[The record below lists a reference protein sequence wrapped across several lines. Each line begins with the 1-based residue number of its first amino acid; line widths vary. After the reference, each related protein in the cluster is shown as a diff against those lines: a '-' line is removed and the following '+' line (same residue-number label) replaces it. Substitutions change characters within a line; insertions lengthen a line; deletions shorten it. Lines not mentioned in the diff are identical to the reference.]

1 MGSGRRREAYA
12 VAAALVAHVTLLFV
26 APRPPLSAPNPA
38 PSDQADTTIDLEPT
52 KPEADPAPALPE
64 APESAAKSE
73 APSKGSSAPP
83 GQANAKVAAAVKE
96 PSLEPPSAGSPHGV
110 PVPEAPPAPPAIE
123 PAPAPVPAPAPAPG
137 PAPAADPGPTP
148 GPAPAPAPGPAPP
161 GPPKDE
167 YGGPAGGSDVAALPP
182 GIGGPSLWSIP
193 GAIPG
198 AAPPKPASTVATGPA
213 PVNVNIAGQVL
224 EGSLGKKDKAA
235 GISLP
240 AAGTVATQLADA
252 VRTSAPLNARA
263 TFEVKLGAEGQ
274 VEGVRLVSASDGD
287 ATTWARVVASAKSAI
302 GARKLTMKG
311 DGKGATVTIKV
322 ESKVQFPSGT
332 TKKMDVEPVCAEEQL
347 AKMIKAIQNGPNA
360 DLQRGPIPEPGMGA
374 LPDDDEDGQ
383 KKRRFC
389 IPVGVAVRAD
399 LADIGAHAVNVVKS
413 TFTVSRPGEKALD
426 PDAVRPVDTRVPWA
440 PEDPTKVRPALPKKK
455 KKKKH

>member
-12 VAAALVAHVTLLFV
+12 VAAALAAHLALLLV
-26 APRPPLSAPNPA
+26 SPHPPRSVPSEA
-38 PSDQADTTIDLEPT
+38 PSDRAETTIDLEPN
-52 KPEADPAPALPE
+52 KPAPEAEPAPTPAALPE
-64 APESAAKSE
+64 APESAAKAE
-73 APSKGSSAPP
+73 APAKGSSAPH
-83 GQANAKVAAAVKE
+83 GQANAKIAAAVKE
-96 PSLEPPSAGSPHGV
+96 PSLEPPSAGSPQGV
-110 PVPEAPPAPPAIE
+110 PVPEAPPAS
-123 PAPAPVPAPAPAPG
+123 PAPAPAPG
-137 PAPAADPGPTP
+137 PAPQ
-148 GPAPAPAPGPAPP
+148 GPA
-161 GPPKDE
+161 KDE

-182 GIGGPSLWSIP
+182 GLGGASLWSIP
-193 GAIPG
+193 GMIPG

-213 PVNVNIAGQVL
+213 PVDPNVAGQVL

-287 ATTWARVVASAKSAI
+287 ASTWARVVASAKGAI

-332 TKKMDVEPVCAEEQL
+332 TKKLDVEPLCAEEQI
-347 AKMIKAIQNGPNA
+347 AKMINSLQNGPNA
-360 DLQRGPIPEPGMGA
+360 DLQRGPIAEPGMGA
-374 LPDDDEDGQ
+374 LPSDDDDDGT

-399 LADIGAHAVNVVKS
+399 LSDIGAHAVNVVKS

-426 PDAVRPVDTRVPWA
+426 PEAVRPIDTRVPWA

-455 KKKKH
+455 KKKKP